1 MTLQA
6 EEDDFALLVLLK
18 FLISV
23 REAQGLSR
31 EAIAAVIGVDTQWVT
46 ELETDLQSIRAST
59 LQRYVRALGGRVTFS
74 LETQSDN
81 SEIRTFDGVKE
92 TSTL

>member
-1 MTLQA
+1 MPQA
-6 EEDDFALLVLLK
+6 EEDDFALVVLLK

-31 EAIAAVIGVDTQWVT
+31 AAIGAMIGVDTQWVT
-46 ELETDLQSIRAST
+46 ELETDPQSVRASS

-74 LETQSDN
+74 LETKSDSSDIN
-81 SEIRTFDGVKE
+81 IFDEVAE
-92 TSTL
+92 TLVP